1 MSSMGQSSSMPASQ
15 STTVSSG
22 QLIHSGWELAGAGV
36 TSPGVAGAPA
46 TAQPSASAAS
56 ASDIFSRLMETLSP
70 QSDLSNVNVPQVGV
84 DRPSSTSPVARMSRS
99 FTLTPHQRNVLGSSF
114 GNNETQMRD
123 YLLKAIGSNDASL
136 GPYTAEQMQ
145 AHRTQASARNVQGAK
160 AQVSSFKSIIGKAL
174 EGYRVS

>member
-22 QLIHSGWELAGAGV
+22 QLIHSGSELAGAGV

-70 QSDLSNVNVPQVGV
+70 PPLIILSIRVEASGWDYDSLVREVSLVG
-84 DRPSSTSPVARMSRS
+84 
-99 FTLTPHQRNVLGSSF
+99 
-114 GNNETQMRD
+114 E
-123 YLLKAIGSNDASL
+123 
-136 GPYTAEQMQ
+136 
-145 AHRTQASARNVQGAK
+145 
-160 AQVSSFKSIIGKAL
+160 
-174 EGYRVS
+174 